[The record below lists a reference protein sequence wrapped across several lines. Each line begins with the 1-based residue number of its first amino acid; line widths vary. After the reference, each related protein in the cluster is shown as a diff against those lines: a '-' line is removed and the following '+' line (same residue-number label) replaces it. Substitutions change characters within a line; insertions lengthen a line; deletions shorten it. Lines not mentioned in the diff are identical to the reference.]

1 MLPFECYVISL
12 ARTPDKLAG
21 FIERNTATGLT
32 FKHFEAVDGTALEWN
47 ECVSNGLI
55 RQHARGYRTGSLG
68 SASSHRAL
76 WRRAVAAR
84 TPVVVFEDDIYC
96 RHDILGQL
104 ERVLGLLR
112 NWDILLLGYNT
123 DSVLEVGVTP
133 TCSYGGFF
141 SQRYPSAKDLEEFA
155 RERNEV
161 GVLPLKNAFGLC
173 SYAVSPE
180 GAENLLANV
189 FPLDNRELIVPYMRF
204 IHGGDTSQCRTLDMN
219 VNTLYRHI
227 GAYAVVPP
235 LALAPNDKAAWRTKS
250 ASASGQRPGR
260 DPASAAARGKGPSIT
275 RRILRKIR
283 AKIGRI
289 ARTG

>member
-1 MLPFECYVISL
+1 MFPFECYVISL
-12 ARTPDKLAG
+12 ARTPHKLKA
-21 FIERNTATGLT
+21 FIEQNAATGLS
-32 FKHFEAVDGTALEWN
+32 FGHFEAVDGATLEWS

-76 WRRAVAAR
+76 WRRAVEAR
-84 TPVVVFEDDIYC
+84 TPVLIFEDDVYC
-96 RHDILGQL
+96 RHDILVQL
-104 ERVLGLLR
+104 ERVLGLLP

-133 TCSYGGFF
+133 SCSYGGFF
-141 SQRYPSAKDLEEFA
+141 SQRYPSPKDLEEFA
-155 RERNEV
+155 RESSEV

-173 SYAVSPE
+173 AYVVSPG

-189 FPLDNRELIVPYMRF
+189 FPLDNRELIVPYVRF
-204 IHGGDTSQCRTLDMN
+204 IHGGDRSQCRTLDMN

-227 GAYAVVPP
+227 AAYAVVPP
-235 LALAPNDKAAWRTKS
+235 LALAPNDKADWRTKNAPAS
-250 ASASGQRPGR
+250 GERQGHDRASAGAP
-260 DPASAAARGKGPSIT
+260 GKGPSIT

-283 AKIGRI
+283 AGIGRI
-289 ARTG
+289 ARTV